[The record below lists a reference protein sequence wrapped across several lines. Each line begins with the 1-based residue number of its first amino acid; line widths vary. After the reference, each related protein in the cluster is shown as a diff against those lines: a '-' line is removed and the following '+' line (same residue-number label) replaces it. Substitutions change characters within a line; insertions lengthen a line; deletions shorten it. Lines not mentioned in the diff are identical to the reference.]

1 MMKSFTALS
10 ELLNTRLAP
19 ARLWFSQR
27 EPREQLALRV
37 LGAALAL
44 TLLWL
49 LLWQPLRDGHQ
60 DARAQYQQQARL
72 LAWIEDNAAA
82 VRMASKQGGRAPAAA
97 GADWVSQLSRSAA
110 GAGVDLR
117 GFNPEGEHAVRIQIE
132 AQPFAEVLVWLQQL
146 EQEQGVT
153 VSNAEF
159 SATSN
164 PGLINLRATLK
175 RTL

>member
-1 MMKSFTALS
+1 MMKSFTELS
-10 ELLNTRLAP
+10 DLLNTRLAP
-19 ARLWFSQR
+19 ARLWFNQR
-27 EPREQLALRV
+27 EPREQQALRV

-49 LLWQPLRDGHQ
+49 VLWQPLRDSHQ
-60 DARAQYQQQARL
+60 DARDQYQQQARL

-82 VRMASKQGGRAPAAA
+82 VRMASQQGGRAPSA

-110 GAGVDLR
+110 SAGVDLR
-117 GFNPEGEHAVRIQIE
+117 GFNPEGDHAVRIQIE
-132 AQPFAEVLVWLQQL
+132 SQPFAEVLVWLQQL

-159 SATSN
+159 SATSS